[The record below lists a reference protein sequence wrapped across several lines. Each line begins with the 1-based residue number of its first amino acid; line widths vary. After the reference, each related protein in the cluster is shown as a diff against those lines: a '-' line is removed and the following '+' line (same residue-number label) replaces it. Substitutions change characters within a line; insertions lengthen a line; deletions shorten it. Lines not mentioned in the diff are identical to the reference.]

1 MKKTYQ
7 IPTTKVIRIA
17 VQHLMAGSEPEQ
29 LGFGD
34 NVITASGADSR
45 EGDSFFDDSDDE
57 W

>member
-7 IPTTKVIRIA
+7 IPTTIVIRIA
-17 VQHLMAGSEPEQ
+17 VQHLMAGSEQ

-45 EGDSFFDDSDDE
+45 EGGSFFDDDSDDE

>member
-17 VQHLMAGSEPEQ
+17 VQHLMTGSEQ
-29 LGFGD
+29 IGFGE
-34 NVITASGADSR
+34 NFSTASGADSR
-45 EGDSFFDDSDDE
+45 EGGSFFDDDSDDE

>member
-17 VQHLMAGSEPEQ
+17 VQHLMAGSEQ

-34 NVITASGADSR
+34 NVTTASGADSR